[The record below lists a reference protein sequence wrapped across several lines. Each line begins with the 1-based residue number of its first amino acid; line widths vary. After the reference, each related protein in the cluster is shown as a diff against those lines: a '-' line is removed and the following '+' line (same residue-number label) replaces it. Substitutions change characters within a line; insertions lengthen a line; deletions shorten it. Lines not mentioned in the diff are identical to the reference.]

1 MKNKLQIIFF
11 ILLCISMIC
20 FGSACFGKSDTH
32 REVILQTDFDTSIIF
47 ETDPL
52 YFFEDP
58 EIFTEEEKDTP
69 KETEEKSE
77 KYVLNIRSKKIHK
90 TTCGTGD
97 LILPENREVYEG
109 DIEDL
114 YKMGYTQCGN
124 CFK

>member
-1 MKNKLQIIFF
+1 MIKYLRDLIF
-11 ILLCISMIC
+11 ILCLLLIFL
-20 FGSACFGKSDTH
+20 FGSSLCRKTSYDKSKEINAT
-32 REVILQTDFDTSIIF
+32 EKCTEF
-47 ETDPL
+47 ETDPP

-58 EIFTEEEKDTP
+58 ENDTEEEKDTP

>member
-1 MKNKLQIIFF
+1 
-11 ILLCISMIC
+11 MIC
-20 FGSACFGKSDTH
+20 FGSAYFGKSDSH

-47 ETDPL
+47 ETDPP

-58 EIFTEEEKDTP
+58 ENFTEKEKDTP

>member
-1 MKNKLQIIFF
+1 MIKYLRDLIF
-11 ILLCISMIC
+11 LLCLLLMFLLGTCFCRGTAYDKSIETNATEIC
-20 FGSACFGKSDTH
+20 
-32 REVILQTDFDTSIIF
+32 TDF
-47 ETDPL
+47 ETDPP

-69 KETEEKSE
+69 TETEEKSE

-90 TTCGTGD
+90 TTCGTGG
-97 LILPENREVYEG
+97 LILPENRDVYEG